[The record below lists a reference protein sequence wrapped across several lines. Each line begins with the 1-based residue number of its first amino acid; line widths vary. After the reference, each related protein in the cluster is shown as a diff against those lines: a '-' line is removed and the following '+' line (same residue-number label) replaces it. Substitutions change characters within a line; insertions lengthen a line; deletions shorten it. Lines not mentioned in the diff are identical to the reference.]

1 MATAHLDYSARRL
14 CLNPHSVAV
23 GALKIL
29 VKIVSNVLASPLEPK
44 FRSVPAHNAKVKA
57 KLLEVAGGREALK
70 ACGFEPTD
78 RECELFYV
86 LRAAKRGDGGASASA
101 ETARLASAK
110 AWFEAQ
116 LGELQAA
123 GAAGRITVDARL
135 VLRLPGGRSV
145 ELGFRRGETLRE
157 VRDFTARFLLPAIA
171 PSRVVLATALAA
183 QKFAEDSA
191 DGLDVTLDAA
201 QLLPKAVLFVSVE
214 ADAAAVAAAAADAP
228 PPAATQHEV
237 RREEARRR
245 EEIRRLRV
253 LEKKRAD
260 DAVKNDRARTL
271 REFQEHRQ
279 VHAERAER
287 KRVAAAEAA
296 AAAAAAELPPFEV
309 SASTAASVAGALAD
323 APPDG
328 ASQD

>member
-1 MATAHLDYSARRL
+1 MTSNLDYAGRRL
-14 CLNPHSVAV
+14 CLNTRTAAV

-29 VKIVSNVLASPLEPK
+29 IKIVSNVLASPLEPK
-44 FRSVPAHNAKVKA
+44 FRSIPAHNAKVKA

-78 RECELFYV
+78 RECELFYA
-86 LRAAKRGDGGASASA
+86 LRAAKRGDDGSSASA
-101 ETARLASAK
+101 ETARLAAAK

-123 GAAGRITVDARL
+123 GAAGSIAVDARIL
-135 VLRLPGGRSV
+135 LRLPGGRTV
-145 ELGFRRGETLRE
+145 ELGFRRSETLRM
-157 VRDFTARFLLPAIA
+157 VRDFTARHLLPAIA
-171 PSRVVLATALAA
+171 PERVVLATALAA
-183 QKFAEDSA
+183 QKFAEGSA

-201 QLLPKAVLFVSVE
+201 RLLPKVVLFVSVE
-214 ADAAAVAAAAADAP
+214 ADAAAEAAAAAAAP
-228 PPAATQHEV
+228 PPAATQDEV

-245 EEIRRLRV
+245 EETRRLRV

-279 VHAERAER
+279 THAERAER
-287 KRVAAAEAA
+287 KRGVAAEAA
-296 AAAAAAELPPFEV
+296 AAAAAGELPPPGV
-309 SASTAASVAGALAD
+309 AAATAASAAGALAD
-323 APPDG
+323 VPQVDAP
-328 ASQD
+328 